1 MNICENVVEP
11 KVEETKV
18 VDIVGENSELLS
30 ECRAIANCIKSFIK
44 VNNVVNEKMCDTPC
58 GNGANCMYDEL
69 MNQTET
75 IKDIKVLLND
85 ICSTL
90 GC

>member
-1 MNICENVVEP
+1 MNTCEIREQT
-11 KVEETKV
+11 EERKV
-18 VDIVGENSELLS
+18 VDIVRENSDLLN
-30 ECRAIANCIKSFIK
+30 ECRATANRIKNFIK
-44 VNNVVNEKMCDTPC
+44 VNNVVNEMMCAEPC

-69 MNQTET
+69 MNQTDT
-75 IKDIKVLLND
+75 IKEVMTLLND

>member
-1 MNICENVVEP
+1 MNNCEIMP
-11 KVEETKV
+11 AQATEERKV
-18 VDIVGENSELLS
+18 VDIVRNNSDWLN
-30 ECRAIANCIKSFIK
+30 ECRAIANCIKNFIK
-44 VNNVVNEKMCDTPC
+44 VNKVVNEKMCAEPC

-75 IKDIKVLLND
+75 IQEIKVLLND
-85 ICSTL
+85 ICNVL